1 MDAPTSEA
9 TCVRRERSNTP
20 LQALTLLNDAVF
32 VEASQAM
39 ARRIILECP
48 DRSVEARA
56 RHAFRLGLTRPPR
69 PEELARLAGFYQHQL
84 ARFRSGELDAAKV
97 AGLGVKDPPT
107 PLLSPAPPQGADAAE
122 LAAWTTVARVLLN
135 LDETVTK
142 E

>member
-32 VEASQAM
+32 VEAARAM
-39 ARRIILECP
+39 ARRVVAECP

-56 RHAFRLGLTRPPR
+56 RYAFRLGLTRSPR
-69 PEELARLAGFYQHQL
+69 PEELSRLAAFYEHQL
-84 ARFRSGELDAAKV
+84 ARFRSGELDAATV
-97 AGLGVKDPPT
+97 AGLDVKDPPT
-107 PLLSPAPPQGADAAE
+107 PLLRQAPPPGADAGE
-122 LAAWTTVARVLLN
+122 LATWTTVARVLLN